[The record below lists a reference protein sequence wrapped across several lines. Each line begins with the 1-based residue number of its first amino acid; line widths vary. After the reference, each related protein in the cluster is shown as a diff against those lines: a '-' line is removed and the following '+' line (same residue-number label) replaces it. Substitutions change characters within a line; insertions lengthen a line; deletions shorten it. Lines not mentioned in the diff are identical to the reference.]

1 MTTNSEYLS
10 YLINNKNDICHYGI
24 PRKSGRYPWGSGG
37 RPFQSQEGKKKGL
50 FRRRK
55 KTQEREEENL
65 TPEERQRRREAEKER
80 ILKEGTATE
89 ILQIQEEL
97 TSKELAEALGR
108 IQTKVRLREISQ
120 KELDA
125 SWNKIDS
132 VMKKVGK
139 INDWTSTGIKSVKN
153 SEEILKMLDDF
164 YRRAQQARGGSSG
177 GGGGR

>member
-10 YLINNKNDICHYGI
+10 YLINSKNDICHYGI

-65 TPEERQRRREAEKER
+65 TPEERQRRRER
-80 ILKEGTATE
+80 VLKEGTATE
-89 ILQIQEEL
+89 ILSLQKEF
-97 TSKELAEALGR
+97 TDKELSDAVNR
-108 IQTKVRLREISQ
+108 INTRVRLREISQ

-125 SWNKIDS
+125 SWTRIDD

-139 INDWTSTGIKSVKN
+139 INDWTKTGINTVKN
-153 SEEILKMLDDF
+153 SEEVLKMLNDF
-164 YRRAQQARGGSSG
+164 LTRTQEARRR
-177 GGGGR
+177 GGGR